1 MTFDLTGKLL
11 ISTPAMGDPR
21 FKHSVIYLCAH
32 SVEGAFGLVIN
43 RPVPELSLASV
54 LDQLNI
60 PVSDTL
66 PARPIL
72 AGGPVEAARGF
83 VLFRC
88 TGTGSGGAG
97 GEGLAGQAEAALPG
111 GLSLSASPEILAAIA
126 RGEGPSDWFLALG
139 YAGWGPGQLESEIAQ
154 NAWLTGDADGALLFS
169 TTPGEH
175 LWKKAL
181 LSMGIDPLG
190 LSAVAG
196 HA

>member
-21 FKHSVIYLCAH
+21 FRHSVIYLCAH
-32 SVEGAFGLVIN
+32 SAEGAFGLVIN
-43 RPVPELSLASV
+43 RPVPDLTLAAV

-60 PVSDTL
+60 PVTDAL
-66 PARPIL
+66 AERPIL

-83 VLFRC
+83 VLFR
-88 TGTGSGGAG
+88 GSGGAD
-97 GEGLAGQAEAALPG
+97 GEGPAGQADGVLPD
-111 GLSLSASPEILAAIA
+111 GLSLSASPAILAAIA

-139 YAGWGPGQLESEIAQ
+139 YAGWGAGQLEAEIAQ
-154 NAWLTGDADGALLFS
+154 NAWLTGEANGALLFS
-169 TTPGEH
+169 TAPGEH

-181 LSMGIDPLG
+181 LSMGIDPLS